1 MKGWDSRRVIGDIKS
16 RYSEWDTRSTRNPT
30 GRNLY
35 AAFYNG
41 WLEGRLDMLQEIE
54 KDLARN
60 IAENQ
65 NKCQESC
72 IIRPP

>member
-60 IAENQ
+60 ETLPQ
-65 NKCQESC
+65 KEGL
-72 IIRPP
+72 